1 MVGGSSSEVSGR
13 SGWAGKEALEQ
24 RVVKLRE
31 AFLQP
36 QMHFAE
42 HSTHA
47 SLPHSGPQ

>member
-1 MVGGSSSEVSGR
+1 MVGGYSSEVSGR